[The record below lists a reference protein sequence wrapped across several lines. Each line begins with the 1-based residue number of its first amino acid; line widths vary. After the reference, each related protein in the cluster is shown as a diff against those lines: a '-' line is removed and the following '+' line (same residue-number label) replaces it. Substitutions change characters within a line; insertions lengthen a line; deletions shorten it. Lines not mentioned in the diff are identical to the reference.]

1 MSDIVTRKFGHPV
14 HDLEHSRNNCLQ
26 EIRLFADD
34 FICDL
39 IRQGQN
45 ALQAIEK
52 ARRHFVIFVP
62 FLQELSGQAL
72 PSASDTQGERT
83 DLKRDTGNTEYC
95 LCDRVQLKGVNV
107 LLVSI

>member
-1 MSDIVTRKFGHPV
+1 MSDIVTRKFGHPE
-14 HDLEHSRNNCLQ
+14 HHLEHSRNNSLQ
-26 EIRLFADD
+26 EIRFFADD

-52 ARRHFVIFVP
+52 ARRHFVIFVS

-72 PSASDTQGERT
+72 PVASDTQVEST
-83 DLKRDTGNTEYC
+83 NLKRDTGNTEDR
-95 LCDRVQLKGVNV
+95 LCDRVQLKGVNL
-107 LLVSI
+107 LLVSV

>member
-1 MSDIVTRKFGHPV
+1 MSDIVTRKSGHPM
-14 HDLEHSRNNCLQ
+14 HDLEHSGNNSLQ
-26 EIRLFADD
+26 KIRLFADD

-52 ARRHFVIFVP
+52 ARRHLVIFVP

-72 PSASDTQGERT
+72 PSASEPQGESAN
-83 DLKRDTGNTEYC
+83 LERDTGNTEDR
-95 LCDRVQLKGVNV
+95 LCDRVQLKEVNL
-107 LLVSI
+107 LLVSV